1 MKKFHI
7 SLGVESIEVTVHDY
21 TQRLGQPPDLVV
33 PGEYALW
40 RTAHL
45 NLSVRKSDA
54 VSSGKLRH
62 LGWETN
68 DADSF
73 TSDIDCNGIL
83 WERFSAE
90 IQAREIEELW
100 PCTDKPTPS

>member
-7 SLGVESIEVTVHDY
+7 ALGVESIEATVHDY

-45 NLSVRKSDA
+45 NVSVRKSDSESA
-54 VSSGKLRH
+54 GTLRH

-68 DADSF
+68 DAVAF
-73 TSDIDCNGIL
+73 TSDIDCNGII

-90 IQAREIEELW
+90 VQAREINELW
-100 PCTDKPTPS
+100 PGAGHPSPS